1 MKRNLRA
8 IYSKMSIEELTAIV
22 KNALNEI
29 NATEAKEKK
38 YIETREREYN
48 RLSSKRLLQPV
59 RVSRINGTDDLW
71 KLLGYMGTLPTESIV
86 IIACKSDNRVCDVFS
101 CTSSS
106 GVDSATPNSVYM
118 LERSREHNADY
129 IYMAH
134 NHPCGTLKESEEDIG
149 LTKIA
154 RKAMETFGIRLKDHL
169 IVTLKNLYSIEQRKV
184 IY

>member
-8 IYSKMSIEELTAIV
+8 IYSKMSIEELAAMA
-22 KNALNEI
+22 KNTLSELN
-29 NATEAKEKK
+29 TKEENE
-38 YIETREREYN
+38 YIEAREHEYN
-48 RLSSKRLLQPV
+48 RLSSERLLQPV
-59 RVSRINGTDDLW
+59 GVSRINGTDDLW

-86 IIACKSDNRVCDVFS
+86 IIVCKSDNRVCDVFS
-101 CTSSS
+101 CTSRR
-106 GVDSATPNSVYM
+106 GVASAMLDSVYM

-149 LTKIA
+149 LTKIV

>member
-86 IIACKSDNRVCDVFS
+86 IIACKSDNSVCDVFTCVS
-101 CTSSS
+101 KSK
-106 GVDSATPNSVYM
+106 VDSATPDSLYM
-118 LERSREHNADY
+118 VERTKKHNADY

-134 NHPCGTLKESEEDIG
+134 NHPHGTLEESDEDIA
-149 LTKIA
+149 LTKLI
-154 RKAMETFGIRLKDHL
+154 RSVMETFGMRLKDHL
-169 IVTLKNLYSIEQRKV
+169 IVTLKNLYSIGQRKV